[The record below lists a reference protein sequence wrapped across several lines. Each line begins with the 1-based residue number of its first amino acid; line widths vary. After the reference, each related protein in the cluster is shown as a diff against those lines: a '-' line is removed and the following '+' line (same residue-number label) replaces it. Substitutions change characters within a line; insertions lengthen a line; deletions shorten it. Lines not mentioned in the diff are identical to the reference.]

1 MGGIG
6 LIMLNRLPQN
16 LAGTRAFGLELGM
29 AATQLLWFGVGIV
42 AMLVIAIGLRDH
54 GILRHYKYTWAAIG
68 ILLLAG
74 TILFGYEVNGARL
87 WVNLGPVSVQPGE
100 LMKIVLVIFIAGY
113 LAETRTLLTSARMR
127 IGFLSIPPLPYFL
140 PMLALFAIVM
150 LIVVRL
156 NDLGTALLFFG
167 IFLTML
173 FVATG
178 RRSYVLI
185 GLLLFVAGSSVAYQ
199 LFGHVQVRL
208 NVWLDPF
215 ADPLGAGFQPVRA
228 LYALGRGGIFG
239 EGLGQGLV
247 TLGGNLTIPF
257 VHTDFIF
264 TAIAEE
270 LGLLGAFALLG
281 FSAVLVFRGLR
292 IAALARDDFGGLLA
306 VGLTDQPGPPDADH
320 HRRQHEA
327 HPADRHHPA
336 VRELRRLERTR
347 QLHHDRPAPGG
358 EPPER
363 DRDRR
368 GAGAVIA
375 TNVRRL
381 GFYLMLSFALVSGS
395 VVWWQV
401 HRGAGPR
408 LAGRQPRGHRRST
421 QPAARHDLRRRRPG
435 ARLVGGDRRAEP
447 PDLHRPGLHPRHR
460 LRELPLRQHRHR
472 ACLRGPARRAD
483 RSEPAP
489 RPRQRHPRP
498 PAAAARPDPD
508 HRPRLQDLA
517 AAELGSDVG
526 AVVALDPATGAS
538 WPWSSSPTFDA
549 TPISGDPDV
558 AQEPMDALRA
568 DPAEP
573 LLARHAREPTSRAR
587 S

>member
-1 MGGIG
+1 MRIAWRGVELRLLLPALLLVPLGFIVTHIALSGTFEPGRLELALGYVGMFVLAHLVLVAFGHRGDQLILPAVGAMGGIG
-6 LIMLNRLPQN
+6 LIMLNRLPQD

-29 AATQLLWFGVGIV
+29 AATQLLWFAVGLV

-54 GILRHYKYTWAAIG
+54 GILRHYKYSWAAIG

-74 TILFGYEVNGARL
+74 TLLFGYEVNGARL

-100 LMKIVLVIFIAGY
+100 FLKIVLVIFIAGY

-140 PMLALFAIVM
+140 PMLALFGVVM
-150 LIVVRL
+150 LIIARL

-185 GLLLFVAGSSVAYQ
+185 GLLLFVAGAFVAYQ
-199 LFGHVQVRL
+199 LFGHVQLRV

-228 LYALGRGGIFG
+228 IYALGRGGIFG

-281 FSAVLVFRGLR
+281 FAAVLVFRGLR

-306 VGLTDQPGPPDADH
+306 VGLTASLGLQTLIIIGGNTKLIPLTGITLPFVSYGGSSVLASFIMLGLLLAVS
-320 HRRQHEA
+320 HRSAIGTDE
-327 HPADRHHPA
+327 
-336 VRELRRLERTR
+336 
-347 QLHHDRPAPGG
+347 
-358 EPPER
+358 
-363 DRDRR
+363 
-368 GAGAVIA
+368 
-375 TNVRRL
+375 
-381 GFYLMLSFALVSGS
+381 
-395 VVWWQV
+395 
-401 HRGAGPR
+401 
-408 LAGRQPRGHRRST
+408 
-421 QPAARHDLRRRRPG
+421 
-435 ARLVGGDRRAEP
+435 
-447 PDLHRPGLHPRHR
+447 
-460 LRELPLRQHRHR
+460 
-472 ACLRGPARRAD
+472 
-483 RSEPAP
+483 EPAP
-489 RPRQRHPRP
+489 
-498 PAAAARPDPD
+498 
-508 HRPRLQDLA
+508 
-517 AAELGSDVG
+517 
-526 AVVALDPATGAS
+526 
-538 WPWSSSPTFDA
+538 
-549 TPISGDPDV
+549 
-558 AQEPMDALRA
+558 
-568 DPAEP
+568 
-573 LLARHAREPTSRAR
+573 
-587 S
+587 